1 VAQSRTEATTSP
13 TGQQTE
19 SRRGVGDGLI
29 VAALTVAILGFLTSG
44 WIVAD
49 RLVAQV
55 DPFVVAEGRLF
66 SSFVTLSLAAV
77 LGKQT
82 RSVVHAVV
90 QRPRALVLLALSGF
104 VVYFGAT
111 IFGLGQ
117 IGLTP
122 ANLIVSSLP
131 CVTFVLGIAFFGE
144 QVRARKV
151 VGTGL
156 AVLATGGYILSATGS
171 GPHVSAR
178 AWAMG
183 VTATLAGTIAYAL
196 YSLFYKKWM
205 ADLPSIAALPGITA
219 LATVCL
225 LPLALMSGRIGS
237 VTLAQW
243 GEIALLGGVLTAP
256 IFFLAHELIQRRSA
270 LFSATAGLSL
280 PFLVRIANW
289 LLGAAP
295 APDLATVLCLLA
307 CAAGTWLTISAPTSP
322 KGK

>member
-1 VAQSRTEATTSP
+1 MLDTGKASP
-13 TGQQTE
+13 TAQE
-19 SRRGVGDGLI
+19 AEARRGMGDRLI
-29 VAALTVAILGFLTSG
+29 VAVLTIVTLGFLTAG

-49 RLVAQV
+49 RLVAHV
-55 DPFVVAEGRLF
+55 NPFVVAEGRLF

-82 RSVVHAVV
+82 SSVVHAVV
-90 QRPRALVLLALSGF
+90 RRPKTLVLLALTGF
-104 VVYFGAT
+104 VIYFAAT
-111 IFGLGQ
+111 LFGLGQ

-122 ANLIVSSLP
+122 SNLIVSSLP
-131 CVTFVLGIAFFGE
+131 CVTFALGIVFFGE
-144 QVRARKV
+144 PVRARKAI
-151 VGTGL
+151 GTGL
-156 AVLATGGYILSATGS
+156 AALAAAAYILSSTGS
-171 GPHVSAR
+171 GQHVSAR
-178 AWAMG
+178 AWVTG
-183 VTATLAGTIAYAL
+183 VAATLAGTVAYAL
-196 YSLFYKKWM
+196 YGLFYKKWM

-225 LPLALMSGRIGS
+225 LPLALLSGRIGS

-280 PFLVRIANW
+280 PFLVRIVNW

-295 APDLATVLCLLA
+295 APNLVTLLCLLG
-307 CAAGTWLTISAPTSP
+307 CAAGTWLTITAPNSS
-322 KGK
+322 KGR